1 MKEDSKHVKV
11 LFYVNTYGYFFNLN
25 IAGDYLTDSGVH
37 FPNGAIWQVPSK
49 TFTSFFKKIS
59 QSDSE
64 TPTSNAVPYMWNFK
78 KGHNELLCRTN
89 IDSQT
94 LKNMVSK

>member
-49 TFTSFFKKIS
+49 TFTSFF
-59 QSDSE
+59 
-64 TPTSNAVPYMWNFK
+64 
-78 KGHNELLCRTN
+78 
-89 IDSQT
+89 
-94 LKNMVSK
+94 